1 MELVGLNPIME
12 EMELEDLMIYMG
24 FLINKTGPEIQ
35 GKILR
40 DSFIRSL
47 MNVSKPRNSSKP
59 KSFSQVL
66 LRKLSHGI
74 ISNEINKLHMAFDM
88 IDTESTGKISF
99 YNFQNVLKQLGY
111 DYTREKMKK
120 KFEEM
125 DKQNTGEVNFEEFV
139 RFMINDK
146 RNKEAFKELLKKRA
160 TFIYNEYVSPAAP
173 RQVNIQGPT
182 RKKIKEDVGD
192 GNVTL
197 NTFDKAEQEILA
209 LLSTDTFARFKQSQ
223 LFQQFLDAASTYT
236 HVRKSIDE
244 GKKSEKKLDLKPKTT
259 FRGTSIDITTE
270 LKKKKLKLVS

>member
-12 EMELEDLMIYMG
+12 EMELEDLMIHMG

-40 DSFIRSL
+40 DSFIRAL

-88 IDTESTGKISF
+88 IDAESSGKISF

-182 RKKIKEDVGD
+182 RKKK
-192 GNVTL
+192 
-197 NTFDKAEQEILA
+197 
-209 LLSTDTFARFKQSQ
+209 
-223 LFQQFLDAASTYT
+223 
-236 HVRKSIDE
+236 
-244 GKKSEKKLDLKPKTT
+244 
-259 FRGTSIDITTE
+259 
-270 LKKKKLKLVS
+270 LKKM